1 MYYSNLY
8 SKEYHSEHEDLSIKI
23 YILPKLEGSKIYS
36 YPEYFYKCLGT
47 NVEIIEETSTLKIIP
62 TTPATKDWLAIV
74 EDIDTDLPAIDIY
87 ITEYTNSKIH
97 IDDNLDPIVNKLY
110 KDAKREYAKIKKSEI
125 RLYHYTKNNMWLSQE
140 CPDSFNDYDYCR
152 FTSCLL
158 DKAYETPKKDGYLF
172 GIVKKTI
179 LDKKE
184 QLVDIITPISV
195 YINYDPY
202 DLDTKFDSPFDL
214 VFESQKDI
222 LLQILK
228 SIVEPTVND
237 IFFRIFYHYAKND
250 DKLMEFYNETIE
262 KENDES
268 LLKDD
273 RISKM
278 LENYRKD
285 VLSALK
291 NSVDEIANIYKML
304 TTAQPL
310 DNVAFHLSISDSE
323 KRGKLQAST
332 KVLLAYNN
340 GEFEFKEVSS
350 VDTTSCTNYDTKINE
365 NGLYYFIEKN
375 NLE

>member
-23 YILPKLEGSKIYS
+23 YILPKLERSKIYS
-36 YPEYFYKCLGT
+36 YPEYFCKCLGT
-47 NVEIIEETSTLKIIP
+47 DVEITEDGSFLTITP
-62 TTPATKDWLAIV
+62 TAPATADWLAIL
-74 EDIDTDLPAIDIY
+74 EDIDADFPKIDIY
-87 ITEYTNSKIH
+87 ITEYTKSRIH
-97 IDDNLDPIVNKLY
+97 ISDYLDSIVNKLY
-110 KDAKREYAKIKKSEI
+110 KDAKREYAEIKKSQI

-140 CPDSFNDYDYCR
+140 CPDSFKDYDYCR

-202 DLDTKFDSPFDL
+202 DMDAKFDSPFDL
-214 VFESQKDI
+214 ILESQEDI
-222 LLQILK
+222 LLKIL
-228 SIVEPTVND
+228 SSVVEPKVND
-237 IFFRIFYHYAKND
+237 IFFRIFYHYAKKD
-250 DKLMEFYNETIE
+250 DTLMEFYNETIA
-262 KENDES
+262 KESNNS

-273 RISKM
+273 RICKM

-285 VLSALK
+285 VLAALK

-304 TTAQPL
+304 STAQPL
-310 DNVAFHLSISDSE
+310 DNVAYHLSISDSE
-323 KRGKLQAST
+323 AKGKLQAST

-340 GEFEFKEVSS
+340 GEYKFKEVSS
-350 VDTTSCTNYDTKINE
+350 VDTTLCTNYDIQKNE
-365 NGLYYFIEKN
+365 NGLYFFTSKR
-375 NLE
+375 